1 MSTSDKQEI
10 LQNNNLHNRAIL
22 CLKQMDLE
30 FQKLSLKN
38 EVQSKVRNVIDE
50 VTYSDEAPWPDQA
63 DGNGAFLQLA
73 DINADN
79 SLAENWAAMVD
90 FNSLSNKG
98 EVSSRILV
106 YPNPVSSL
114 LYVSLTNGRKIE
126 KVNIYDLSG
135 KLILSYSSS
144 EKRDVFDLEPLN
156 SGVYLI
162 EIKTDSSIFTE
173 RIIRQ

>member
-1 MSTSDKQEI
+1 
-10 LQNNNLHNRAIL
+10 
-22 CLKQMDLE
+22 
-30 FQKLSLKN
+30 
-38 EVQSKVRNVIDE
+38 
-50 VTYSDEAPWPDQA
+50 
-63 DGNGAFLQLA
+63 
-73 DINADN
+73 
-79 SLAENWAAMVD
+79 MVD
-90 FNSLSNKG
+90 FNSLSNKD

-173 RIIRQ
+173 KIIRQ

>member
-1 MSTSDKQEI
+1 VLVDG
-10 LQNNNLHNRAIL
+10 
-22 CLKQMDLE
+22 
-30 FQKLSLKN
+30 FG
-38 EVQSKVRNVIDE
+38 NVIDE